1 MCIAPKMPSPPP
13 APEPIPAPPPMVA
26 KATTKQKAPFIAESG
41 MNVGSSASNY
51 NRKRLGRGSLRIP
64 LASSGSGTQLPTS

>member
-13 APEPIPAPPPMVA
+13 APEPIPAPVIT
-26 KATTKQKAPFIAESG
+26 KAVTTKQKAPMVAESG
-41 MNVGSSASNY
+41 SNVGSSASNY

-64 LASSGSGTQLPTS
+64 LASSGSGVQIPTS

>member
-13 APEPIPAPPPMVA
+13 APEPIPAPVIT
-26 KATTKQKAPFIAESG
+26 KAVTTKQKAPLVAESG
-41 MNVGSSASNY
+41 SNVGSSASNY

-64 LASSGSGTQLPTS
+64 LASSGSGVNFPTS

>member
-13 APEPIPAPPPMVA
+13 APEPIPAPVIT
-26 KATTKQKAPFIAESG
+26 KSVTTKQKAPMVAESG
-41 MNVGSSASNY
+41 SNVGSSASNY

-64 LASSGSGTQLPTS
+64 LASSGSGVNFPTS

>member
-1 MCIAPKMPSPPP
+1 MCVSVKAPSPPP
-13 APEPIPAPPPMVA
+13 APEPIPAPTVT
-26 KATTKQKAPFIAESG
+26 KATTTKQKAPMVAESG

-64 LASSGSGTQLPTS
+64 LASSGSGVNFPTS